1 MNNPS
6 AEQKKWMG
14 TVAAIGCIVTGSS
27 ACQIHH
33 PFGRTASVKG
43 VGNLG
48 HWLIIGLHPLSHAQ
62 IDQGKLG
69 LQTLKDDSDTMRG
82 DGDKTKDMSLHELEK
97 YLYGILLRRIG
108 KENRPDGLTSEII
121 NAISEYR
128 R

>member
-1 MNNPS
+1 MS
-6 AEQKKWMG
+6 Q
-14 TVAAIGCIVTGSS
+14 VADLGCVVTGSS

-33 PFGRTASVKG
+33 PFGRTAQVKG
-43 VGNLG
+43 VGNIG
-48 HWLIIGLHPLSHAQ
+48 HWFIIPLMALSHAQ

-82 DGDKTKDMSLHELEK
+82 DGDKTKDMSLHDLEK
-97 YLYGILLRRIG
+97 YLFGIVLRRVG

-121 NAISEYR
+121 QAISEYR